1 MIINSKVK
9 RNQFK
14 HTNTQRFGGWGAYHK
29 LYKQF
34 KQTAKE
40 NAAFLNLNKFKRTY
54 TIFKCFLQSIFK
66 PFKQFYHYVSVSE
79 GTAEIRTYEWDGIE
93 PIIKGFDCAIRKR
106 HYLFGILFYV
116 SKRPMTEAEVKKEV
130 EEK

>member
-1 MIINSKVK
+1 MIINSKIK

-14 HTNTQRFGGWGAYHK
+14 HTNTQKFGGWRTYRK

-34 KQTAKE
+34 KQTIKE
-40 NAAFLNLNKFKRTY
+40 NAAFLKLSKFGKMY
-54 TIFKCFLQSIFK
+54 MYFICFCQSIFK
-66 PFKQFYHYVSVSE
+66 PLKQFYHYVTVSE
-79 GTAEIRTYEWDGIE
+79 GTAEIRTYDWDGME
-93 PIIKGFDCAIRKR
+93 PIIKGFDCTIRKR

-116 SKRPMTEAEVKKEV
+116 SKRPMTEEEIKKEV